1 MSKEGLSDADH
12 KMYHYI
18 SGIVDTLEDIMTVVG
33 GNTAWE
39 EKADTALH
47 HAKEIKEYLQTILEI
62 KNMFIE
68 GPK

>member
-1 MSKEGLSDADH
+1 
-12 KMYHYI
+12 
-18 SGIVDTLEDIMTVVG
+18 MTVVG